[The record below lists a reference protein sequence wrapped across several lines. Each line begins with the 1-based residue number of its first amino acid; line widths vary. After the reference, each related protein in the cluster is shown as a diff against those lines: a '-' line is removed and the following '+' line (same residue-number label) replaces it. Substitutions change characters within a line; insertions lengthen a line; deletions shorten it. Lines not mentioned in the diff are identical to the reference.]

1 MSKKS
6 FAGRVGSKGREQI
19 TNPNLVVDLDA
30 LTPKLTATTV
40 TTPSIEQPKR
50 QKGGVKPIQNDRIG
64 KQSFNV
70 YLDKNV
76 KKQFAML
83 SVELEKNQ
91 TELLIEALN
100 GLFKKYNKPPYCVS
114 FIDY

>member
-1 MSKKS
+1 MNKKS
-6 FAGRVGSKGREQI
+6 FAGRVGSKGREQVS
-19 TNPNLVVDLDA
+19 NPNLVVDLDA
-30 LTPKLTATTV
+30 LTPKPTT

-50 QKGGVKPIQNDRIG
+50 HRGGVKPIQNDRIG
-64 KQSFNV
+64 KQSLNV

-83 SVELEKNQ
+83 SIELEKNQ

-100 GLFKKYNKPPYCVS
+100 ELFKKYNKPP
-114 FIDY
+114 IA